1 MQIRQDEARYVQEAV
16 DMDQDGLHIIDQS
29 AIVEEIIEGP
39 TIVES
44 AIKRPKGRRIH
55 RKLLR
60 IVLGGIV
67 TISVVL
73 GLLNQSPGSG
83 AVDTTGT
90 DLHQTT
96 PIPASTPLP
105 TSRPTSKRASPTPKA
120 STTQGVPT
128 SLTPGPLLLLNPGIV
143 RQGSS
148 LSVTGSGFGAKAT
161 IDLVLKRQASGT
173 SLASTFVQTDK
184 SGTFDGV
191 SLTLPTELRSGT
203 FIVEA
208 HQRNSDKVAHVVGT
222 VVEDMPQVKL
232 GTQVGTPGDVIAFSV
247 HGFRPGEPINIYW
260 NSMSG
265 QPIATLHA
273 DGSGA
278 VAQATVEVPFGTVGT
293 NTFLFVGSKSQA
305 LAVASILLLSLYP
318 TVTLSSYAI
327 QADNL
332 LSFTGSGFGPGERVL
347 VYLNNPNDQPIA
359 TIQTNADGSFS
370 KAGGF
375 VIPFVLKGQQT
386 LIFTGEQSRASSV
399 VSFTILPYTPSVQ
412 PSTYGGFP
420 GTTVTF
426 YATGFARNEVVHV
439 YVGRTQNS
447 AGTMVSCFRTND
459 QGNAGAAGSYV
470 ISGNAQVG
478 PLVFVLIGSKSGGTA
493 TAAMQVSAAPTP
505 VQVPPQP
512 PFTCP
517 LDTTP

>member
-1 MQIRQDEARYVQEAV
+1 MQIRQDEARYVKEAV

-327 QADNL
+327 QGARLPEQSQRSAHRDHPDQRRWVLQQGGRLRHSLRLERAANAHLHGGTEPSLQRRQLYDSPLHAKRPTQHLRGVPRDDRDL
-332 LSFTGSGFGPGERVL
+332 LRDRLCSQRGRACVRG
-347 VYLNNPNDQPIA
+347 
-359 TIQTNADGSFS
+359 TNAE
-370 KAGGF
+370 
-375 VIPFVLKGQQT
+375 QRRHH
-386 LIFTGEQSRASSV
+386 GEL
-399 VSFTILPYTPSVQ
+399 LPHQ
-412 PSTYGGFP
+412 
-420 GTTVTF
+420 
-426 YATGFARNEVVHV
+426 
-439 YVGRTQNS
+439 
-447 AGTMVSCFRTND
+447 
-459 QGNAGAAGSYV
+459 
-470 ISGNAQVG
+470 
-478 PLVFVLIGSKSGGTA
+478 
-493 TAAMQVSAAPTP
+493 
-505 VQVPPQP
+505 
-512 PFTCP
+512 
-517 LDTTP
+517 